1 MIMLKRFLALAA
13 LAASGSHAF
22 AQAPD
27 IPRTAEGRPDF
38 HGYWTNEFLTPL
50 ERITGATAVVASDA
64 EARTLVDGILA
75 QRGADKFEDAVAF
88 PEARQLARVNG
99 EWRTSLVTDPPNGTL
114 PLTPH
119 GQDLRKAF
127 PTFEVRTADNHEE
140 RSNTER
146 CFGGPSRTPIMV
158 PVEGMYNQIVQ
169 TEGFVVFLADHYA
182 DIRMIGIG
190 ASHRP
195 AELVGWVGDSVARWD
210 GDTLV
215 VETKNLRPDEPVQ
228 NRLVFSA
235 QSLVIERLR
244 LISADELLY
253 QFTIEDAAIYDRP
266 WMGEYSFMRTTLP
279 VHEFACHEG
288 NYGLLNIL
296 LGARREAERQ
306 TEAAAEAKK
315 ANTK

>member
-1 MIMLKRFLALAA
+1 MLKCLPVLAA
-13 LAASGSHAF
+13 LVASCASAY
-22 AQAPD
+22 AQPPE

-158 PVEGMYNQIVQ
+158 PLEGMYNQIVQ
-169 TEGFVVFLADHYA
+169 TDDFVVFLADHYA
-182 DIRMIGIG
+182 DLRMIGIG

-195 AELVGWVGDSVARWD
+195 ADVVGWVGDSVANWD

-215 VETKNLRPDEPVQ
+215 VVETINLRPDEPVR

-235 QSLVIERLR
+235 QSRVIERLR

-253 QFTIEDAAIYDRP
+253 QFTIEDPAIYDRP

-288 NYGLLNIL
+288 NYGLPNIL
-296 LGARREAERQ
+296 LGARREDERQ
-306 TEAAAEAKK
+306 AEAEAGAKK
-315 ANTK
+315 AKTK

>member
-1 MIMLKRFLALAA
+1 MLKRFLALAA

-50 ERITGATAVVASDA
+50 ERITGATAVGASDA

-215 VETKNLRPDEPVQ
+215 VETKNLRPDEPVR

-266 WMGEYSFMRTTLP
+266 WMGEYSFMRTKLP

-288 NYGLLNIL
+288 NYGLPNIL
-296 LGARREAERQ
+296 LGQRREDERK
-306 TEAAAEAKK
+306 TEAEAGAKK
-315 ANTK
+315 AKTK

>member
-1 MIMLKRFLALAA
+1 MLKCLPVLAA
-13 LAASGSHAF
+13 LVASCASAY
-22 AQAPD
+22 AQPPE

-64 EARTLVDGILA
+64 EAKTLVDGILA
-75 QRGADKFEDAVAF
+75 ERATNKFEDAAAF
-88 PEARQLARVNG
+88 PEAQQLARVNG

-114 PLTPH
+114 PLTQH
-119 GQDLRKAF
+119 GLELRKAF
-127 PTFEVRTADNHEE
+127 PTFELRTADNHEE

-158 PVEGMYNQIVQ
+158 PVEGMYHQIVH
-169 TEGFVVFLADHYA
+169 TDDFVVFLADHYA

-195 AELVGWVGDSVARWD
+195 AGVVGWVGDSVANWD

-215 VETKNLRPDEPVQ
+215 VETINLRPDEPVR
-228 NRLVFSA
+228 NRLVFGP
-235 QSLVIERLR
+235 QSRVIERLR

-253 QFTIEDAAIYDRP
+253 QFTIEDPAIYDRP
-266 WMGEYSFMRTTLP
+266 WTGEYSFMRTKLP

-288 NYGLLNIL
+288 NYGLPNIL
-296 LGARREAERQ
+296 LGQRREDERQ
-306 TEAAAEAKK
+306 TEAEAGAKK
-315 ANTK
+315 AKTK